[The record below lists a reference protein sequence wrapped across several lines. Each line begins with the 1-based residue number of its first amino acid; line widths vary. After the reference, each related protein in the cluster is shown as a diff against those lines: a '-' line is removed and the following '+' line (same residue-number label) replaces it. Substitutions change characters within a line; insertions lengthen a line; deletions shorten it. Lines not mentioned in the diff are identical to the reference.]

1 MLRRPHPRGAHS
13 CPQDRRRRSGCCSS
27 GDLGRRRHERDHD
40 DHRRFLEARQIS
52 WRQRTVLDCRRQAA
66 AIHDRRGQRVLRLR
80 HDPSGICGGRGDPVP
95 VGEADLPSAVV
106 ATFCHRVIV
115 PYRPFLHHL
124 CGGDSQPVARQIER
138 SVPMGMSPRWFRDR
152 HTITARPG
160 EHDMRPFAR
169 SPGRSSP
176 RAPSQKLR
184 ARAHQASPQ
193 VRRRTGGRDVAAAQS
208 RLRPP

>member
-27 GDLGRRRHERDHD
+27 GDLGRRRHEQDHD

-52 WRQRTVLDCRRQAA
+52 WRQRTVLDCGRQAA

-106 ATFCHRVIV
+106 ATFCHRVTV

-124 CGGDSQPVARQIER
+124 CGGDSRPVARQIEH
-138 SVPMGMSPRWFRDR
+138 V
-152 HTITARPG
+152 TKTA
-160 EHDMRPFAR
+160 
-169 SPGRSSP
+169 SP
-176 RAPSQKLR
+176 RAPS
-184 ARAHQASPQ
+184 AAASQASH
-193 VRRRTGGRDVAAAQS
+193 RWTRCGGGAIQAQAAVSWLTDSDDTLTWLADGS
-208 RLRPP
+208 RIM